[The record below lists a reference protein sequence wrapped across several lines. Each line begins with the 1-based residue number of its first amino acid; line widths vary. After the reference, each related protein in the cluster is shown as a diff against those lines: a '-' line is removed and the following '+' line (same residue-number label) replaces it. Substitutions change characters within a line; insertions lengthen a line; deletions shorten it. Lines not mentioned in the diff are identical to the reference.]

1 MMLQK
6 IKKNWIELVVFGAI
20 FAVLII
26 CASPSPTWINTDS
39 DGIHDLYAAE
49 NLFLAHKT
57 SMPLYLLVGHLFV
70 QLPFG
75 TEFWR
80 LALFSVLATM
90 GTCAFIYLIIRHH
103 LKDNPKVR
111 IYAILGVLIFG
122 GSALVISQSTI
133 VETYALV
140 TMLMTGAYYFC
151 VKERWNMCSLM
162 LGLGLATHL
171 LAGIAILVMFIF
183 KEELRYWQCY
193 LIVLGC
199 LLFYFYLSLSAMI
212 HPEQPDMWG
221 NMTSGD
227 MFRDISGTF
236 NFLFGSL
243 AIYDFPKRLLDAS
256 GLLLV
261 SLGLAGVAIIHYF
274 KKAKKLLR
282 NMLFWLF
289 ILPIVMYL
297 IGLPPQTYV
306 YCMPSIAIGAVIAC
320 IALAKMSKKL
330 LWATLGVA
338 VVLLGFNANYFDIG
352 RTLDSEL
359 SATKYYT
366 EELGKV
372 PDGQILMPYYG
383 WEWAAIYPYNKDN
396 DRDIVPVCMD
406 VLTSPVYQEQLKAHG
421 IRFDDNLNKSRI
433 VRLNHIAMSIAELN
447 DNVWTTRPTT
457 PRTYGSEIFL
467 VEDSSVLQKMPTE
480 PPATWHWK
488 PSNPYDIITGAI
500 EVQEWNFITLS
511 NRNMLFFIVVIGFSL
526 FTYWMMLQAWEKK
539 KKGKSDAVTTKK
551 T

>member
-1 MMLQK
+1 MLQG
-6 IKKNWIELVVFGAI
+6 IKRNWIELVVFGAI

-26 CASPSPTWINTDS
+26 CTAPNSTWINTDS
-39 DGIHDLYAAE
+39 DGIHDLYAAK

-103 LKDNPKVR
+103 LKDNPKAR
-111 IYAILGVLIFG
+111 IYAIVGVLIFG

-151 VKERWNMCSLM
+151 IKERWNMCSLM
-162 LGLGLATHL
+162 LGLGLAVHL

-193 LIVLGC
+193 LIVTGC
-199 LLFYFYLSLSAMI
+199 LLFYFYLPLSAMI
-212 HPEQPDMWG
+212 RPEQPDMWG

-227 MFRDISGTF
+227 IGKDLYGTF
-236 NFLFGSL
+236 NSLFGSL
-243 AIYDFPKRLLDAS
+243 AIYDFPKRLLDAT
-256 GLLLV
+256 GLLLA

-274 KKAKKLLR
+274 KKAKKLLK
-282 NMLFWLF
+282 NVLFWLF
-289 ILPIVMYL
+289 ILPIIMYV
-297 IGLPPQTYV
+297 IGLPNQTYV
-306 YCMPSIAIGAVIAC
+306 YVMPSIAIGAVIA
-320 IALAKMSKKL
+320 IIGLARMEKKW
-330 LWATLGVA
+330 LWSVFGVA
-338 VVLLGFNANYFDIG
+338 IVLLGFNANYFDIG
-352 RTLDSEL
+352 RTLDPEL
-359 SATKYYT
+359 SATKYYN
-366 EELGKV
+366 EELNKV

-383 WEWAAIYPYNKDN
+383 WEWAAIYSYNKEY
-396 DRDIVPVCMD
+396 DRQIIPVCID
-406 VLTSPVYQEQLKAHG
+406 VLISPVYQEQLKAQG
-421 IRFDDNLNKSRI
+421 IKFEDNNAQSRI
-433 VRLNHIAMSIAELN
+433 MRQNYIAASIAELN

-467 VEDSSVLQKMPTE
+467 VEDSSVLQKIPTE
-480 PPATWHWK
+480 PPAVWHWK

-526 FTYWMMLQAWEKK
+526 FTYWLLVQAWNKK
-539 KKGKSDAVTTKK
+539 KKEKSDEIITKK